1 MTEKIEI
8 HDPGEWICPM
18 AEMNICGWPC
28 RINILSQFDLLLLRV
43 LRFLGGLGSFFG
55 LRRFWFGLCEFCA
68 DELEV
73 MRLSVAGPRVG
84 LWVVLGQGGSGPA
97 RRGPRGGGLRFGASF
112 PGLGRPG
119 LGTHLNFVFSVI
131 SQRRPILCRKYR
143 YFMCRSPP

>member
-1 MTEKIEI
+1 
-8 HDPGEWICPM
+8 M

-84 LWVVLGQGGSGPA
+84 LWVVLGRGGLGAGSARPSGWGTAFRRLVSGPGA
-97 RRGPRGGGLRFGASF
+97 AWLGHTSEFCFLR
-112 PGLGRPG
+112 
-119 LGTHLNFVFSVI
+119 NFSTEAHFMSQISVLYV
-131 SQRRPILCRKYR
+131 P
-143 YFMCRSPP
+143 